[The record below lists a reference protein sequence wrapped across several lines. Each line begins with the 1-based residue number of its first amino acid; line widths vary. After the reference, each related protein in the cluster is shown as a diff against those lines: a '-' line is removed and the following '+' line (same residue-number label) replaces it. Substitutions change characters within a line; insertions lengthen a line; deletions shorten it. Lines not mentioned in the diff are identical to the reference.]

1 MPIRE
6 IAAKRYAQAVFA
18 IASDDDSHDRWLADL
33 RTLESLTDNPTIQA
47 FFRSAK
53 VAEPQKHEILSQAL
67 AESDLKVLNLAKLLI
82 RKNRSDIVGQIAEE
96 FESLLNL
103 ERGIALSRV
112 TTAVPLVEESRQI
125 VRDTI
130 QRITGSSQVN
140 LEERVDSEL
149 IGGIVIQI
157 GDHIIDGSVRTR
169 LSGLRR
175 TIATGAS

>member
-33 RTLESLTDNPTIQA
+33 RVLESLTDNTTVQA
-47 FFRSAK
+47 FLRSAK
-53 VAEPQKHEILSQAL
+53 VGEPQKHEILNQAL
-67 AESDLKVLNLAKLLI
+67 AELNPKVLNLAKLLI
-82 RKNRSDIVGQIAEE
+82 RKSRSDIVGQIAEE

-112 TTAVPLVEESRQI
+112 TTAVPLTDESRQI
-125 VRDTI
+125 VREAI
-130 QRITGSSQVN
+130 QKITGSSRVN
-140 LEERVDSEL
+140 LDERVDSEL
-149 IGGIVIQI
+149 VGGIVVQI

-175 TIATGAS
+175 TVATGAS